1 MKRYHFLALLALC
14 TSHFAFATEQHDWE
28 NHHVLQINSE
38 PARAYFMP
46 YAKKKGDSQLSLNG
60 TWRFHWSKTPEGRIA
75 DFFKP
80 GFDCSSWD
88 HITVPA
94 NWEVSGYGTPIYISA
109 GYPFKIDPPFVT
121 REPKK
126 DWTTYEERNPTGQYL
141 RTFQLPDGWTSGQTF
156 LRFEGVMSAFYVWI
170 NGKRVGYSQGSME
183 ASEFNISKYLRP
195 GSNDIAIEVYKYS
208 DGSYLEDQ
216 DFWRFGGIHRDVTL
230 FHTPD
235 VRLSDI
241 TVRTVPVFMSSGIQ
255 ELKGVKGS
263 QRPLPLDANNL
274 SSESPSL
281 REGLGVGSSSTRQL
295 VNSSTQ
301 TTNYHLHINPE
312 FSVYGEERGKGCT
325 FTAILTD
332 DSGKEI
338 GRQST
343 SIENILDLS
352 HKAANMNEWFPQRGY
367 RKFERMTID
376 VKAPKQWSAEYPNLY
391 SLHLELADS
400 TGRIIEQTDMRVGFR
415 HVCVN
420 DGQVLINGNPV
431 KMRGVNRHE
440 HDPQTARVMTEER
453 MLQDILLMKR
463 ANINAVRTAHYP
475 NVPRWYE
482 LCDSLGIYVMDEAD
496 LETHGLRGTLGSTPD
511 WHAAFL
517 DRAVRMAER
526 DKNYPSVIFWS
537 LGNESGY
544 GANHA
549 AMSAWL
555 REFDPTRLIH
565 YEGAQGENGNDP
577 YTVDVISRFY
587 TRVMQEYL
595 NPGIPEGSDAE
606 RAENARW
613 ERLMEIANQRN
624 ISRSAG
630 VQECRSVDNSNASNP
645 SSLIPHPSSLVHTHP
660 RPIMTSEYGHCMGN
674 ALGNLKD
681 YWDEFYSH
689 PHMLGGFLWDW
700 VDQGIDRNCVWSR
713 PDGQRPRAATEME
726 IAYGGDFGDK
736 PNLKAFCLNGV
747 IMSDRQTTPKYEEV
761 KKVYSP
767 IQFHR
772 DGDKIYVRNLY
783 SLYPLNTYTFTY
795 ELYVN
800 GELKETKHVDKLN
813 ATEASNSSTCQ
824 LVNLSSLI
832 PNLSSDN
839 DIRLNISCRLKEK
852 LPWADAGYEII
863 SEQIVINDN
872 PLVVAEKHRKGESR
886 ASNLSNYLSTDQ
898 ITGFLTP
905 NFFRAPTDNDKS
917 FGNWM
922 AKDWTRYGIDKP
934 EVKRIDDNTTEYQF
948 SYYDAKKPEIAPVK
962 KGSII
967 VTTKV
972 TPLDNGLIDIVQ
984 TYECRGELPELP
996 RLGLSVNLPSQY
1008 DNVKWYGRGPWEN
1021 YPDRLTSCPV
1031 GWYENKVGATYTHY
1045 ARPQDG
1051 GNHGDCSVLILSG
1064 NGMPTL
1070 TVTAVDKTFSF
1081 SALPYSATQLA
1092 ETAHDYELYRSD
1104 HTHLSI
1110 DCAVLGIGNSS
1121 CGPGVLKKYAIDKSQ
1136 KHTLHLQVSIGQ

>member
-14 TSHFAFATEQHDWE
+14 TSHFAFASEQHDWE
-28 NHHVLQINSE
+28 NHHVLQINRE

-109 GYPFKIDPPFVT
+109 GYPFKIEPPFVT

-170 NGKRVGYSQGSME
+170 NGERVGYSQGSME

-216 DFWRFGGIHRDVTL
+216 DFWRFGGIHRDVNIY
-230 FHTPD
+230 HTPD

-241 TVRTVPVFMSSGIQ
+241 AVRTVPVFMSSGIQ

-263 QRPLPLDANNL
+263 QRPLPLDTNNL

-281 REGLGVGSSSTRQL
+281 REGLGVGSSSTYQL
-295 VNSSTQ
+295 FNSSTQ

-496 LETHGLRGTLGSTPD
+496 LETHGLRGTLASTPD

-624 ISRSAG
+624 ISNNLSSESPSLREGLG
-630 VQECRSVDNSNASNP
+630 VG
-645 SSLIPHPSSLVHTHP
+645 SSSTRQLVNLSTKHP

-674 ALGNLKD
+674 ALGNFKD

-783 SLYPLNTYTFTY
+783 SLYPLSTYQFHV
-795 ELYVN
+795 ELQENGKIVKSEVVGVN
-800 GELKETKHVDKLN
+800 NDDS
-813 ATEASNSSTCQ
+813 AI
-824 LVNLSSLI
+824 NLSSLI
-832 PNLSSDN
+832 PHSSSSD
-839 DIRLNISCRLKEK
+839 DLRLNISCRLKEK
-852 LPWADAGYEII
+852 QPWADAGYEII

-872 PLVVAEKHRKGESR
+872 LLAVAEKQRNGESR

-898 ITGFLTP
+898 IAGFLTP

-917 FGNWM
+917 FGNWL

-1008 DNVKWYGRGPWEN
+1008 DDVKWYGRGPWEN

-1104 HTHLSI
+1104 YTYLSI
-1110 DCAVLGIGNSS
+1110 DCAILGIGNSS
-1121 CGPGVLKKYAIDKSQ
+1121 CGPGVLKKYAIDKSK
-1136 KHTLHLQVSIGQ
+1136 KHTLHLQVAIN

>member
-1 MKRYHFLALLALC
+1 MKKIIISTLLALC
-14 TSHFAFATEQHDWE
+14 TSHYAFSIEQHDWE
-28 NHHVLQINSE
+28 NHHVLQINRE

-46 YAKKKGDSQLSLNG
+46 YATKKGDSQLSLNG
-60 TWRFHWSKTPEGRIA
+60 TWKFHWSKTPEGRIV
-75 DFFKP
+75 DFYKP
-80 GFDCSSWD
+80 KFNSKKWD
-88 HITVPA
+88 SIQVPA
-94 NWEVSGYGTPIYISA
+94 NWEVSGYGTPIYVSA
-109 GYPFKIDPPFVT
+109 GFPFKINPPFVT
-121 REPKK
+121 SEPKK

-141 RTFQLPDGWTSGQTF
+141 RTFELPDGWTSGQTF

-170 NGKRVGYSQGSME
+170 NGERVGYSQGSME

-195 GSNDIAIEVYKYS
+195 GTNNIAVEVYKYS

-241 TVRTVPVFMSSGIQ
+241 AVRTVPVFMSSRSSDNTSKPHN
-255 ELKGVKGS
+255 LTTS
-263 QRPLPLDANNL
+263 QPESNN
-274 SSESPSL
+274 
-281 REGLGVGSSSTRQL
+281 SSTRQL
-295 VNSSTQ
+295 VNSSTKTTQ
-301 TTNYHLHINPE
+301 TTNYQLQLDPE
-312 FSVYGEERGKGCT
+312 FAVYGNERGKGCK

-332 DSGKEI
+332 DKGKEV
-338 GRQST
+338 GRQT
-343 SIENILDLS
+343 TPIEDILDLS

-367 RKFERMTID
+367 RKFERMVIP
-376 VKAPKQWSAEYPNLY
+376 VKAPKEWSAEYPNLY
-391 SLHLELADS
+391 SLHLQLADS
-400 TGRIIEQTDMRVGFR
+400 TGLVIEQADMRIGFR
-415 HVCVN
+415 YICVV
-420 DGQVLINGNPV
+420 DGQVLVNGNPI
-431 KMRGVNRHE
+431 KLRGVNRHE
-440 HDPQTARVMTEER
+440 HDPQSARVMTEER

-496 LETHGLRGTLGSTPD
+496 IESHGLRGTLGSTPD

-517 DRAVRMAER
+517 DRCVRMAER
-526 DKNYPSVIFWS
+526 DKNYPSIIFWS

-624 ISRSAG
+624 ISRSSG
-630 VQECRSVDNSNASNP
+630 VQEFRSSDNSNASNP
-645 SSLIPHPSSLVHTHP
+645 SSLIPNPSSLVHTHP

-713 PDGQRPRAATEME
+713 PDGQRPRAASKME
-726 IAYGGDFGDK
+726 IGYGGDFGDK

-747 IMSDRQTTPKYEEV
+747 VMSDREITPKYEEV

-767 IQFHR
+767 IQIIR
-772 DGDKIYVRNLY
+772 DGNNIYAINLY
-783 SLYPLNTYTFTY
+783 SLYPISTYQFSY

-800 GELKETKHVDKLN
+800 GKLKQKGIAQPAAEWKAVRDTVEIFDLPINPSTHKVLDLSPL
-813 ATEASNSSTCQ
+813 TSND
-824 LVNLSSLI
+824 V
-832 PNLSSDN
+832 
-839 DIRLNISCRLKEK
+839 RLNISCRLKEK
-852 LPWADAGYEII
+852 QPWAEAGYEII
-863 SEQIVINDN
+863 SEQIVVSDN
-872 PLVVAEKHRKGESR
+872 PLAVSQKHLGAQYSGGAIQSIPSE
-886 ASNLSNYLSTDQ
+886 YLRQLDNV
-898 ITGFLTP
+898 LTP

-917 FGNWM
+917 FGNWL
-922 AKDWTRYGIDKP
+922 AKDWTRYGIDAPKA
-934 EVKRIDDNTTEYQF
+934 KRIDDNTAEYLF
-948 SYYDAKKPEIAPVK
+948 SYFDAKKPEIAPVE

-967 VTTKV
+967 VTTQLA
-972 TPLDNGLIDIVQ
+972 PLSHNVFELTQ

-996 RLGLSVNLPSQY
+996 RLGFCATLPEQY
-1008 DNVKWYGRGPWEN
+1008 ENVKWYGRGPWEN
-1021 YPDRLTSCPV
+1021 YPDRLTSCPI
-1031 GWYENKVGATYTHY
+1031 GWYENKVGGTYTHY

-1064 NGMPTL
+1064 YGVPTI
-1070 TVTAVDKTFSF
+1070 TMTAVDSTFSF
-1081 SALPYSATQLA
+1081 SALPYSAKQLA
-1092 ETAHDYELYRSD
+1092 DTAHDYELYPNGQ
-1104 HTHLSI
+1104 TYVSI

-1121 CGPGVLKKYAIDKSQ
+1121 CGPGVLKKYSIDKSQ
-1136 KHTLHLQVSIGQ
+1136 KHTLRLRVKIDY

>member
-1 MKRYHFLALLALC
+1 MKKIIISTLLALC
-14 TSHFAFATEQHDWE
+14 TSHYVFATEQHDWE
-28 NHHVLQINSE
+28 NHHVLQINRE

-46 YAKKKGDSQLSLNG
+46 YATKKGDSQLSLNG
-60 TWRFHWSKTPEGRIA
+60 TWKFHWSKTPEGRIV
-75 DFFKP
+75 DFYKP
-80 GFDCSSWD
+80 KFNSKKWD
-88 HITVPA
+88 SIQVPA
-94 NWEVSGYGTPIYISA
+94 NWEVSGYGTPIYVSA
-109 GYPFKIDPPFVT
+109 GFPFKINPPFVT
-121 REPKK
+121 SEPKK

-141 RTFQLPDGWTSGQTF
+141 RTFELPDGWTSGQTF

-170 NGKRVGYSQGSME
+170 NGERVGYSQGSME

-195 GSNDIAIEVYKYS
+195 GTNNIAVEVYKYS

-241 TVRTVPVFMSSGIQ
+241 AVRTVPVFMSEGVK

-281 REGLGVGSSSTRQL
+281 REGLGVGSSSTESYLLQL
-295 VNSSTQ
+295 D
-301 TTNYHLHINPE
+301 PE
-312 FSVYGEERGKGCT
+312 FAVYGNERGKGCK

-332 DSGKEI
+332 DQGKEV
-338 GRQST
+338 GRQT
-343 SIENILDLS
+343 TPIEDILDLS

-367 RKFERMTID
+367 RKFERMVIP
-376 VKAPKQWSAEYPNLY
+376 VKAPKEWSAEYPNLY
-391 SLHLELADS
+391 SLHLQLADS
-400 TGRIIEQTDMRVGFR
+400 TGRIIEQTDMRIGFR
-415 HVCVN
+415 HVCVV
-420 DGQVLINGNPV
+420 DGQVLVNGNPI
-431 KMRGVNRHE
+431 KLRGVNRHE
-440 HDPQTARVMTEER
+440 HDPQSARVMTEER
-453 MLQDILLMKR
+453 MLQDIILMKR

-496 LETHGLRGTLGSTPD
+496 IESHGLRGTLGSTPD
-511 WHAAFL
+511 WHAAFM
-517 DRAVRMAER
+517 DRCVRMAER
-526 DKNYPSVIFWS
+526 DKNYPSIIFWS

-613 ERLMEIANQRN
+613 ERLMEIANQRSV
-624 ISRSAG
+624 SRSEG
-630 VQECRSVDNSNASNP
+630 VQELKGVKGSQRPLPTESSNSSTRQ
-645 SSLIPHPSSLVHTHP
+645 LVNLSTKHP

-689 PHMLGGFLWDW
+689 THMLGGFLWDW

-713 PDGQRPRAATEME
+713 PDGQRPRAASKME
-726 IAYGGDFGDK
+726 IGYGGDFGDK

-747 IMSDRQTTPKYEEV
+747 IMSNRETTPKYEEV

-767 IQFHR
+767 IQFHFNGT
-772 DGDKIYVRNLY
+772 DVIVRNLY
-783 SLYPLNTYTFTY
+783 SLYPLSTYQFHV
-795 ELYVN
+795 ELQEN
-800 GELKETKHVDKLN
+800 GKIVKSEEVRINNGDS
-813 ATEASNSSTCQ
+813 AI
-824 LVNLSSLI
+824 NLSSLI
-832 PNLSSDN
+832 PNPSSDN

-852 LPWADAGYEII
+852 HPWAEAGYEII
-863 SEQIVINDN
+863 SEQIVISDN
-872 PLVVAEKHRKGESR
+872 PLAVSSQVNKLNGIQVDKLN
-886 ASNLSNYLSTDQ
+886 ASYSNNSFTRQLDNV
-898 ITGFLTP
+898 LTP

-917 FGNWM
+917 FGNWL
-922 AKDWTRYGIDKP
+922 AKDWTRYGIDAPKA
-934 EVKRIDDNTTEYQF
+934 KRINDNTVEYQF
-948 SYYDAKKPEIAPVK
+948 SYFDAKKPEIAPVE

-967 VTTKV
+967 VTTQLA
-972 TPLDNGLIDIVQ
+972 PLSHNVFELTQ

-996 RLGLSVNLPSQY
+996 RLGFCATLPEQY

-1064 NGMPTL
+1064 NGVPTL
-1070 TVTAVDKTFSF
+1070 TVTAVDSTFSF
-1081 SALPYSATQLA
+1081 SALPYSAKQLA
-1092 ETAHDYELYRSD
+1092 DTAHDYELYPNGQ
-1104 HTHLSI
+1104 TYVSI

-1121 CGPGVLKKYAIDKSQ
+1121 CGPGVLKKYSIDKSQ
-1136 KHTLHLQVSIGQ
+1136 KHTLRLRVKIDY

>member
-14 TSHFAFATEQHDWE
+14 TSHFAFASEQHDWE
-28 NHHVLQINSE
+28 NHHVLQINRE

-94 NWEVSGYGTPIYISA
+94 NWEVNGYGTPIYISA
-109 GYPFKIDPPFVT
+109 GYPFKIEPPFVT

-170 NGKRVGYSQGSME
+170 NGERVGYSQGSME

-216 DFWRFGGIHRDVTL
+216 DFWRFGGIHRDVNIY
-230 FHTPD
+230 HTPD

-241 TVRTVPVFMSSGIQ
+241 AVRTVPVFMSSGIQ

-263 QRPLPLDANNL
+263 QGPLPLDANNL

-367 RKFERMTID
+367 LKFERMTID

-517 DRAVRMAER
+517 DRAVRMSER

-577 YTVDVISRFY
+577 LSVDVISRFY

-624 ISRSAG
+624 ILRSAG
-630 VQECRSVDNSNASNP
+630 VQECISRSEGVKECRSVDNSNASNP

-713 PDGQRPRAATEME
+713 PDGQRPRAAHKME

-761 KKVYSP
+761 KNVYSP

-772 DGDKIYVRNLY
+772 VGDKIYVRNLY
-783 SLYPLNTYTFTY
+783 SLYQLNTYTFTY

-872 PLVVAEKHRKGESR
+872 PLVVAEKQRKGESR

-898 ITGFLTP
+898 IAGFLTP

-917 FGNWM
+917 FGNWL

-934 EVKRIDDNTTEYQF
+934 EVKRINDNTTEYQF

-1031 GWYENKVGATYTHY
+1031 GWYENKVGATYTHFV
-1045 ARPQDG
+1045 RQQDD
-1051 GNHGDCSVLILSG
+1051 GNES
-1064 NGMPTL
+1064 
-1070 TVTAVDKTFSF
+1070 
-1081 SALPYSATQLA
+1081 
-1092 ETAHDYELYRSD
+1092 ER
-1104 HTHLSI
+1104 
-1110 DCAVLGIGNSS
+1110 
-1121 CGPGVLKKYAIDKSQ
+1121 
-1136 KHTLHLQVSIGQ
+1136 

>member
-1 MKRYHFLALLALC
+1 MMKPVFFASFAAFSLLAA
-14 TSHFAFATEQHDWE
+14 SAPVWE
-28 NHHVLQINSE
+28 NPAINE
-38 PARAYFMP
+38 ENRLPPRAYTVP
-46 YAKKKGDSQLSLNG
+46 EGDDWTMSLNG